1 MLPYHVLCLL
11 RLIMN
16 LSIRTLL
23 FCLVCLLTI
32 QVGPAFA
39 EAKAASDATSKKYE
53 LTEWVA
59 LIPADDLDALMNPP
73 EYLDTI
79 EDGSEA
85 DQVGSNLKAN
95 PAKVEAG
102 GHGAE
107 QSGSNQQE
115 IKRQIEQDRYT
126 QALNS
131 TKVRPEFD
139 KRKIRIPGFIVPLQ
153 FTEEN
158 QVVTTFFLVPFF
170 GACIHQPPPP
180 PNQIIYA
187 EYEPGKKIEALYDA
201 YWIEGTLYTK
211 LIEND
216 MATSA
221 YSMVVDSITPYEYQ

>member
-1 MLPYHVLCLL
+1 MTVFT
-11 RLIMN
+11 RN
-16 LSIRTLL
+16 LFTS
-23 FCLVCLLTI
+23 LVCLLF
-32 QVGPAFA
+32 VLGPAAA
-39 EAKAASDATSKKYE
+39 ETKPVPASTSTPYE
-53 LTEWVA
+53 LTEWVG

-73 EYLDTI
+73 EYLDDI
-79 EDGSEA
+79 EDGSVA
-85 DQVGSNLKAN
+85 DQVASNLKSNSAKIPAN
-95 PAKVEAG
+95 S
-102 GHGAE
+102 AE
-107 QSGSNQQE
+107 PEQTGSNQGD
-115 IKRQIEQDRYT
+115 IKRQIAQDRYT

-153 FTEEN
+153 FSEEN

-187 EYEPGKKIEALYDA
+187 EFEPGKKIEALYDA

-211 LIEND
+211 LIENE

-221 YSMVVDSITPYEYQ
+221 YSMVVDSITRYTEP

>member
-1 MLPYHVLCLL
+1 MISSIRILLPY
-11 RLIMN
+11 
-16 LSIRTLL
+16 
-23 FCLVCLLTI
+23 LVCLLTLQI
-32 QVGPAFA
+32 GHALA
-39 EAKAASDATSKKYE
+39 EAAPASDSTAKKYE

-59 LIPADDLDALMNPP
+59 LIPADDLEALMNPP
-73 EYLDTI
+73 EYLDEI

-85 DQVGSNLKAN
+85 DQVGSNLKAKT
-95 PAKVEAG
+95 PKVEAG
-102 GHGAE
+102 GSGAE
-107 QSGSNQQE
+107 QAGSNQQE
-115 IKRQIEQDRYT
+115 IKRQIEQDRYS

-131 TKVRPEFD
+131 SKVRPEFD

-187 EYEPGKKIEALYDA
+187 EFEPGKKIEALYDA

-211 LIEND
+211 LIENE

-221 YSMVVDSITPYEYQ
+221 YSMVVDSITRYTEE